1 MISASPVL
9 SILSPSE
16 APKTGCKCRSC
27 VLESTTISSHG
38 PFVPLVVRI
47 LYLVSSPY
55 WIWHGLAQ
63 YGQRFHA
70 VMELRVTSSSHV
82 LSILPQSEALKWEC
96 VHRMWYDGIRNH
108 HSPDLMVLPDRLDLL
123 YRESHCLL
131 DTPNPRTLDQ
141 PTSSTNLT
149 FLIGFVW
156 FQLLPHAL
164 CES

>member
-1 MISASPVL
+1 MQ
-9 SILSPSE
+9 
-16 APKTGCKCRSC
+16 
-27 VLESTTISSHG
+27 
-38 PFVPLVVRI
+38 VPQLCVRI
-47 LYLVSSPY
+47 DDHFFTWSVRPIGRTNPLPRELP
-55 WIWHGLAQ
+55 LLDM
-63 YGQRFHA
+63 GQRFHA

-82 LSILPQSEALKWEC
+82 LSILPQSKALKWEC

-108 HSPDLMVLPDRLDLL
+108 HSPDLMVLPGRLDLL